1 MNKKLLL
8 FIVLSISI
16 VIVRAQQIQ
25 IVETHLGNNNAS
37 INLTDQ
43 QILDVKLPSQPSTG
57 YVWMVK
63 QNGTLSTLSEVNQS
77 FESNTPDNAIGS
89 AGTTTIQYMPNSA
102 GVTNLELVYARP
114 FEMNDVLNTYS
125 IKVNCAGKY
134 DGPALELAKP
144 TPAEAPMAVMG
155 LPSAF
160 NWQDK
165 MTSVKNQ
172 GSCGSCWAFATT
184 TSFEGVIN
192 IWDNVK
198 YDFSEQYLVNCH
210 TGSSGCDG
218 GSNSAFSMYVSNG
231 PVLETALPYKAVDG
245 TCGTYVHQSQKAK
258 SYSKVT
264 NTQDAIKQAV
274 YDYGPIYVAIDAGTN
289 FSNAK
294 AGSVLMKS
302 DGTSLNHAVTCV
314 GWDDA
319 KGAWLIKNSWG
330 SSYCDKGYVW
340 IGYGVSGVGGSSA
353 RWDYKGKIPHTVTG
367 IATNSSAALSVYP
380 NPGQGEF
387 TFSGLQANDRIQIYD
402 VLGKLVY
409 ETKATGNTQAVDL
422 TSENKGLFIY
432 TITDAASHRT
442 ASGKLVNN

>member
-8 FIVLSISI
+8 ITVLCMNI
-16 VIVRAQQIQ
+16 VIVRAQQI
-25 IVETHLGNNNAS
+25 VEAHLGNNNAS
-37 INLTDQ
+37 ISLTDQ

-63 QNGTLSTLSEVNQS
+63 QNGTLSTLTELSQD
-77 FESNTPDNAIGS
+77 FESSTPDNAIGA
-89 AGTTTIQYMPNSA
+89 AGTTTIKYMPNSA
-102 GVTNLELVYARP
+102 GVTNLELVYIRP
-114 FEMNDVLNTYS
+114 FEANGEVLNTYS

-134 DGPALELAKP
+134 AGQAIELGKP
-144 TPAEAPMAVMG
+144 SAVEAPMAVEG

-165 MTSVKNQ
+165 CTSVKNQ
-172 GSCGSCWAFATT
+172 GSCGSCWSFTT
-184 TSFEGVIN
+184 TAAFEAIVN

-198 YDFSEQYLVNCH
+198 NDYSEQYLVNCH
-210 TGSSGCDG
+210 TASSGCDG
-218 GSNSAFSMYVSNG
+218 GSNSAFSLYVNNG
-231 PVLETALPYKAVDG
+231 TVMEKDLPYKAVDG
-245 TCGTYVHQSQKAK
+245 TCGSYTFHEKAK
-258 SYSKVT
+258 SWAKVT
-264 NTQDAIKQAV
+264 NSQDAIKQAV

-294 AGSVLMKS
+294 AGQVLTKS
-302 DGTSLNHAVTCV
+302 DGTQLNHAVTCV

-330 SSYCDKGYVW
+330 TSYCDKGYVW
-340 IGYGVSGVGGSSA
+340 VGYGVSGVGGSSA
-353 RWDYKGKIPHTVTG
+353 RFDYKGKIPHTTTG
-367 IATNSSAALSVYP
+367 IAANATVNVSVYP
-380 NPGQGEF
+380 NPGQGEY
-387 TFSGLQANDRIQIYD
+387 TFSGLQANDKIQIYD

-409 ETKATGNTQAVDL
+409 ETKVTSNTQAVDL
-422 TSENKGLFIY
+422 TNENKGLFIY

>member
-8 FIVLSISI
+8 IAVLCINI
-16 VIVRAQQIQ
+16 VIARAQQF
-25 IVETHLGNNNAS
+25 VETYLGNNNQTIS
-37 INLTDQ
+37 LSDQ

-63 QNGTLSTLSEVNQS
+63 ENGTLSTLTELSQS
-77 FESNTPDNAIGS
+77 FESSTPDNAIGA
-89 AGTTTIQYMPNSA
+89 AGTTTIKYIPNSA
-102 GVTNLELVYARP
+102 GVTNLELVYVRP
-114 FEMNDVLNTYS
+114 FEANSEALNTYS
-125 IKVNCAGKY
+125 IKVNCAGQYAGK
-134 DGPALELAKP
+134 AIELAKP
-144 TPAEAPMAVMG
+144 TAVEAPMAVEG

-165 MTSVKNQ
+165 CTSVKNQ
-172 GSCGSCWAFATT
+172 GSCGSCWSFTT
-184 TSFEGVIN
+184 TAAFEAIVN

-198 YDFSEQYLVNCH
+198 NDYSEQYLVNCH
-210 TGSSGCDG
+210 TSSSGCDG
-218 GSNSAFSMYVSNG
+218 GSNAAFAMYVNNG
-231 PVLETALPYKAVDG
+231 TVMEKDLPYKAADG
-245 TCGTYVHQSQKAK
+245 TCGTYTFHEKAK
-258 SYSKVT
+258 SWAKVS

-294 AGSVLMKS
+294 AGQVLTKS

-330 SSYCDKGYVW
+330 TSYCDKGYVW
-340 IGYGVSGVGGSSA
+340 VGYGVSGVGGSSA
-353 RWDYKGKIPHTVTG
+353 RFDYKGKIAHTTTG
-367 IATNSSAALSVYP
+367 IATNSFANVGVYP

-387 TFSGLQANDRIQIYD
+387 TFSGLQANDKIQIYD

-422 TSENKGLFIY
+422 TNENKGLFIY
-432 TITDAASHRT
+432 TITDAANHRT
-442 ASGKLVNN
+442 GSGKLVTN

>member
-1 MNKKLLL
+1 MKKKLL
-8 FIVLSISI
+8 FIVVLSFTII
-16 VIVRAQQIQ
+16 IARAQE
-25 IVETHLGNNNAS
+25 IVEAHLGNNNSAIELS
-37 INLTDQ
+37 DQ
-43 QILDVKLPSQPSTG
+43 QILNVKLPSKPSTG

-63 QNGTLSTLSEVNQS
+63 QNGTLTTLTEFNQS
-77 FESNTPDNAIGS
+77 FESSMPENAIGA

-102 GVTNLELVYARP
+102 GVTNLELVYVRP
-114 FEMNDVLNTYS
+114 FETNGEVLNTYS

-134 DGPALELAKP
+134 AGPAFELPKP
-144 TPAEAPMAVMG
+144 APMEAPMAVQG

-160 NWQDK
+160 SWGDK
-165 MTSVKNQ
+165 VTSVKNQ
-172 GSCGSCWAFATT
+172 KSCGSCWAFTT
-184 TSFEGVIN
+184 TAVMEAVVN

-198 YDFSEQYLVNCH
+198 YDFSEQYIVDCH

-218 GSNSAFSMYVSNG
+218 GSNSAFSLYVNNG
-231 PVLETALPYKAVDG
+231 AVMETDDAYKAVDG
-245 TCGTYVHQSQKAK
+245 TCGTYTHHQKAK
-258 SYSKVT
+258 SYAKVS

-294 AGSVLMKS
+294 AGSVVTKS

-330 SSYCDKGYVW
+330 TTYCDKGYVW
-340 IGYGVSGVGGSSA
+340 VGYGVSGVGGSSA
-353 RWDYKGKIPHTVTG
+353 RIDYKGKIPHTTTG
-367 IATNSSAALSVYP
+367 IATNTTANLSVYP

-387 TFSGLQANDRIQIYD
+387 TFSGLQPNDRIQIYD

-409 ETKATGNTQAVDL
+409 EVKALSNTQAVDL
-422 TSENKGLFIY
+422 TNENKGLFIY
-432 TITDAASHRT
+432 TITDAQSNRT

>member
-1 MNKKLLL
+1 
-8 FIVLSISI
+8 
-16 VIVRAQQIQ
+16 
-25 IVETHLGNNNAS
+25 
-37 INLTDQ
+37 
-43 QILDVKLPSQPSTG
+43 
-57 YVWMVK
+57 MVK
-63 QNGTLSTLSEVNQS
+63 QNGTLSTLTELTQS
-77 FESNTPDNAIGS
+77 FESNTPDNAIGA
-89 AGTTTIQYMPNSA
+89 AGTTSIKYMPNSA
-102 GVTNLELVYARP
+102 GVTNLELVYVRP
-114 FEMNDVLNTYS
+114 FETNGEILNTFS
-125 IKVNCAGKY
+125 IKVNSAGKY
-134 DGPALELAKP
+134 AGQAFELPKPAQV
-144 TPAEAPMAVMG
+144 EAPMAVQG

-172 GSCGSCWAFATT
+172 GSCGSCWSFTT
-184 TSFEGVIN
+184 TAAFEGVVN

-198 YDFSEQYLVNCH
+198 KDYSEQYLVNCH
-210 TGSSGCDG
+210 TNSSGCDG
-218 GSNSAFSMYVSNG
+218 GSNSAFSMYVNNG
-231 PVLETALPYKAVDG
+231 TVMETDLPYKAVDG
-245 TCGTYVHQSQKAK
+245 TCGTYTFHEKAK

-264 NTQDAIKQAV
+264 NTQDAIKQAIW
-274 YDYGPIYVAIDAGTN
+274 DYGPIYVAIDAGTN

-294 AGSVLMKS
+294 AGSVVTKS

-319 KGAWLIKNSWG
+319 KSAWLIKNSWG
-330 SSYCDKGYVW
+330 TSYCDKGYVW
-340 IGYGVSGVGGSSA
+340 VGYGVSGVGGSSA
-353 RWDYKGKIPHTVTG
+353 RFDYKGKIPHSVTG
-367 IATNSSAALSVYP
+367 ISTNVFVNVSVYP

-422 TSENKGLFIY
+422 TNENKGLFIY